1 VRLLVLIGVSLLGV
15 ILASTASLVVLSQPS
30 EAEAKSVFEGLGCIA
45 CHRSGGIGNSWD
57 EIVSRYKALAG
68 KHASLDEFVEAE
80 VYQKVKS
87 MLGVEVRSW
96 SELFKT
102 MVGYV
107 GKKPDDP
114 NLNVVQSYLASL
126 LQAPEAATPPTT
138 LTTPMSP
145 MSPPQVTTPAPEAF
159 RGGERLTW
167 GVILAVVVTVI
178 TVFGALIVGLL
189 VMRR

>member
-1 VRLLVLIGVSLLGV
+1 MRLLVLIGVSLLGV
-15 ILASTASLVVLSQPS
+15 ILASTTSLVVLGQPS
-30 EAEAKSVFEGLGCIA
+30 EAEAISAFQRLGCTT

-80 VYQKVKS
+80 VYQKVKRS
-87 MLGVEVRSW
+87 LGVEVRSW

-145 MSPPQVTTPAPEAF
+145 MSPPQVATPDPEAF

-167 GVILAVVVTVI
+167 GVILAVVVTAIIVL
-178 TVFGALIVGLL
+178 GALIVGLL
-189 VMRR
+189 LMRT

>member
-1 VRLLVLIGVSLLGV
+1 VRLLVLMGVSLLGV
-15 ILASTASLVVLSQPS
+15 ILASTASLVVLGQPS
-30 EAEAKSVFEGLGCIA
+30 EAEAKSAFERLGCTT

-102 MVGYV
+102 MAQYS

-114 NLNVVQSYLASL
+114 DVKTVQSFLASL
-126 LQAPEAATPPTT
+126 LLGAQEPGATTPPTT
-138 LTTPMSP
+138 LTTPP
-145 MSPPQVTTPAPEAF
+145 QVATPQVTTPAEERGVSFLVAALAALVIVAAIVLAAF
-159 RGGERLTW
+159 WLARG
-167 GVILAVVVTVI
+167 
-178 TVFGALIVGLL
+178 
-189 VMRR
+189 